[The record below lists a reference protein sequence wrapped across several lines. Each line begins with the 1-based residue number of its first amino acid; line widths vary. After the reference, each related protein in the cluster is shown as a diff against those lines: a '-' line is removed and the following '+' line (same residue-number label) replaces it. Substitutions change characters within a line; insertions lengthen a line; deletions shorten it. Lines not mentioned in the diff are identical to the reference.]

1 MTDAI
6 VPLLYYW
13 QRDNYARDRAFGFGY
28 HLNQNNALL
37 TSIPEGDS
45 LWAFTRRRGDG
56 LYVLAAELI
65 VRAVTSNVSNYRYGK
80 YRIWGD
86 LERSRYFD
94 IDSVAAASVEPLI
107 RRLSVVARSPRLGQ
121 SFQGLAAVRM
131 LSLADHQLIE
141 TFASGL
147 PTLERVAFYPE
158 DAIEARLIHGD
169 PARELVLAEA
179 GTAHN
184 RRMRF
189 LYESLNPVRA
199 RRHVLWLQQRYDGK
213 CQICRYDPLERYG
226 RHVCHAHHI
235 QWLSRGGEDKL
246 KNLVLICPNH
256 HAAIHQVDAAFDFA
270 DLAFEFRKGTAK
282 EREPLQLN
290 THLRAAV

>member
-1 MTDAI
+1 

-13 QRDNYARDRAFGFGY
+13 RPDNYARDRLFGFGY

-37 TSIPEGDS
+37 TSMPEGDS
-45 LWAFTRRRGDG
+45 LWAFTRRRSDG
-56 LYVLAAELI
+56 LYVLAADLI
-65 VRAVTSNVSNYRYGK
+65 VRAVTRNVSNYRYGA

-94 IDSVAAASVEPLI
+94 IDSAGAANIEPLV
-107 RRLSVVARSPRLGQ
+107 RSLSVVARSRHLGQ
-121 SFQGLAAVRM
+121 SFQGLAAVRT
-131 LSLADHQLIE
+131 LSSADDKLIE
-141 TFASGL
+141 AFASGL

-179 GTAHN
+179 GTAYN
-184 RRMRF
+184 RRMRY
-189 LYESLNPVRA
+189 LYDSLNPVRA
-199 RRHVLWLQQRYDGK
+199 RRHVLWLQERYGGK
-213 CQICRYDPLERYG
+213 CQICLYDPLERYG

-256 HAAIHQVDAAFDFA
+256 HAAIHQVDAPFDFA
-270 DLAFEFRKGTAK
+270 DLTFEFRKGTVK
-282 EREPLQLN
+282 GRESLQLN
-290 THLRAAV
+290 THLRVAV